1 MTTAIEIARMAPP
14 CTHRE
19 PIPHDV
25 TSEVPAVHQLSLADT
40 IRAALQDMPRCQ
52 PNDSKGHIR
61 AMHEAARERHLA
73 DHEKWTRNAWRLR
86 QHFFANGADLN
97 PEAISP
103 QLIQVDNTEQSDLF
117 RLARYTWSLP
127 YSRGYGRRLRFLIV
141 DAGHDNAVMAVL
153 GLQSPPIDFPLRD
166 KQIGYPPGRKV
177 EMVNQTM
184 DIYTL
189 GAVPPYNQLLG
200 GKLAVYAAASREV
213 RQAYQE
219 KYSEA
224 VTEIEGQILPA
235 HLVLLTT
242 TSAFGRSSLYNR
254 IRYRGR
260 DVAQR
265 MGETTGYGNVRLNA
279 VKDIYPQIK
288 EFLIQEGYEDRM
300 GFGNGG
306 PKEAW
311 RNITWV
317 MQMLGIKGDDALHH
331 GIRREAWAIPMAK
344 NAWEYLSGK
353 NRRPVYYQASFDSLA
368 KRWRN
373 RWMLPRSQ
381 RFDHW
386 RQSSRDDVMRS
397 IIVERTQ
404 QANGQGA

>member
-1 MTTAIEIARMAPP
+1 MITAIDTARNAPP
-14 CTHRE
+14 CANRE
-19 PIPHDV
+19 PALHETTKEA
-25 TSEVPAVHQLSLADT
+25 TSVHPLSLADT
-40 IRAALQDMPRCQ
+40 IREALQDMPRCQ
-52 PNDSKGHIR
+52 PSDSKDQIR
-61 AMHEAARERHLA
+61 AMHEAAKQRHLA

-86 QHFFANGADLN
+86 QHFFANGADIN
-97 PEAISP
+97 PDAISP
-103 QLIQVDNTEQSDLF
+103 QLIQVDNTERSDLF

-141 DAGHDNAVMAVL
+141 DAAHDNAVMAIL

-166 KQIGYPPGRKV
+166 RKIDYPLGRKV
-177 EMVNQTM
+177 ELVNQTM

-189 GAVPPYNQLLG
+189 GAVPPYNQLLA
-200 GKLAVYAAASREV
+200 GKLAVYAATGREV
-213 RQAYQE
+213 REAYRE
-219 KYSEA
+219 RYSEA
-224 VTEIEGQILPA
+224 VTEIEDQVLPA

-260 DVAQR
+260 EVAQQL
-265 MGETTGYGNVRLNA
+265 GKTTGYGNVRLNA
-279 VKDIYPQIK
+279 VRDIYPQIK
-288 EFLIQEGYEDRM
+288 EFLIREGYEERM

-331 GIRREAWAIPMAK
+331 GIRREAWAIPLAK
-344 NAWEYLSGK
+344 NAWKYLSGK
-353 NRRPVYYQASFDSLA
+353 SQRPAYYQASFDRLA
-368 KRWRN
+368 QHWRK

-381 RFDHW
+381 RELDVDW
-386 RQSSRDDVMRS
+386 REWRREQILEMITPLTD
-397 IIVERTQ
+397 
-404 QANGQGA
+404 G

>member
-1 MTTAIEIARMAPP
+1 MTTAIDTAASATSYSNLLQGHLETESGLRM
-14 CTHRE
+14 
-19 PIPHDV
+19 PH
-25 TSEVPAVHQLSLADT
+25 SPSLADS
-40 IRAALQDMPRCQ
+40 IKAALQDMPRSD
-52 PNDSKGHIR
+52 PRDSKDQIR
-61 AMHEAARERHLA
+61 SMHEAARKHHLA

-86 QHFFANGADLN
+86 QHFFANGAEIN
-97 PEAISP
+97 PTAISP
-103 QLIQVDNTEQSDLF
+103 RMVPVVNTEQRDLF

-141 DAGHDNAVMAVL
+141 DAGHDHAVMAIL

-166 KQIGYPPGRKV
+166 QRVNYLPGRKV

-189 GAVPPYNQLLG
+189 GAVPPYNQLLA

-213 RQAYQE
+213 REAYRE

-224 VTEIEGQILPA
+224 VTQIEDRILPA

-260 DVAQR
+260 EVAQR
-265 MGETTGYGNVRLNA
+265 LGETTGYGNVRLNA

-288 EFLIQEGYEDRM
+288 DFLIKEGYEERM
-300 GFGNGG
+300 GYGKGG

-317 MQMLGIKGDDALHH
+317 MQMLSIKGDDALHH
-331 GIRREAWAIPMAK
+331 GIRREAWAIPLAN
-344 NAWEYLSGK
+344 NAWEYLNGQSQ
-353 NRRPVYYQASFDSLA
+353 RPAYYEASFNSLA
-368 KRWRN
+368 GRWRN
-373 RWMLPRSQ
+373 RWMLPRSE
-381 RFDHW
+381 REFDVDW
-386 RQSSRDDVMRS
+386 RDWRREQILDMITPPID
-397 IIVERTQ
+397 
-404 QANGQGA
+404 G